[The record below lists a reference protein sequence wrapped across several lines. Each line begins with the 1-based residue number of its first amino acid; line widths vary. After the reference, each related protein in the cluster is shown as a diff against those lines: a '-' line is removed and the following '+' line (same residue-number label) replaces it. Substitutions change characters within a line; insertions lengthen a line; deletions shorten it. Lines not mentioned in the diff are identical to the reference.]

1 MHTLVMTGATR
12 GIGRFTAANLLH
24 DDPELRLVVLAR
36 ESTSAEA
43 MRELRTD
50 DRVTVVDT
58 ELASIDSVE
67 SSGRAVVALLDAGDL
82 PPLRGFVGNAGV
94 QFTDAL
100 HTTPDGLETTFAVNV
115 LANHLLLRA
124 LESRFV
130 SPARIVLTNSG
141 THFGDLRHT
150 YGLTPAPRW
159 ADPSVLALPGAFP
172 SPATVAAGYTAYA
185 TSRLAAMYL
194 VHEWARRLPHGVDI
208 VAHSPGLV
216 PATGHGRHA
225 KPFAR
230 FLNDRVVPLL
240 TLTPAIDNAAT
251 AGRRLAATVTGR
263 TAAPSG
269 SYVDRTRVTPS
280 SNESYN
286 VERERALWDYLE
298 TVRLR
303 NVNG

>member
-12 GIGRFTAANLLH
+12 GIGHFAAAALLH

-43 MRELRTD
+43 MRELRAH
-50 DRVTVVDT
+50 DRVTVINT
-58 ELASIDSVE
+58 ELASIDSIE
-67 SSGRAVVALLDAGDL
+67 LAGRAVCALLDAGKL

-124 LESRFV
+124 LESRLV
-130 SPARIVLTNSG
+130 GPARIVITNSG

-159 ADPSVLALPGAFP
+159 ADPAVLARPSAFP
-172 SPATVAAGYTAYA
+172 SPATTAAGYTAYA

-194 VHEWARRLPHGVDI
+194 VHEWARRLPCGVDI

-230 FLNDRVVPLL
+230 FLDRRVVPLL
-240 TLTPAIDNAAT
+240 TLTPAVDNAAT

-280 SNESYN
+280 SNESYD

-298 TVRLR
+298 AVRLR
-303 NVNG
+303 NVNV

>member
-12 GIGRFTAANLLH
+12 GIGRFAAAALLH

-43 MRELRTD
+43 VRELRAH
-50 DRVTVVDT
+50 DRVTVVNT

-67 SSGRAVVALLDAGDL
+67 SAGRAVVAMLDSGEL

-124 LESRFV
+124 LESRLV
-130 SPARIVLTNSG
+130 SPARIVITNSG

-159 ADPSVLALPGAFP
+159 ADPSVLAQPGALP
-172 SPATVAAGYTAYA
+172 SPGTAAAGYTAYA
-185 TSRLAAMYL
+185 TSRLAAVYL

-230 FLNDRVVPLL
+230 FLNDRIVPLL
-240 TLTPAIDNAAT
+240 TVTPAIDNAAT

-263 TAAPSG
+263 TPAPSG
-269 SYVDRTRVTPS
+269 SYVDRIRVTPS
-280 SNESYN
+280 SGESYN